1 MRRPLGFRH
10 IETIHAI
17 ILTGSVTGA
26 ATRLHLTQPAV
37 SNVLRD
43 AEERLGITL
52 FERRG
57 GRLIPTANADALF
70 GEIERSFVG
79 LESINSFASRLHS
92 GQQSVLSVAS
102 TPSFGAAIFPTLAA
116 AHAKRSGKSLLSVH
130 SRMAHHVAAQVS
142 SGKCDLGFGLD
153 VPDVPGVDSEVIGQL
168 PILCYLPP
176 GHRLAGEKEIHP
188 EQLLSE
194 PMITMTSVEGVDPL
208 ASAAFSACDRM
219 PQSPIECPAAITACG
234 MVSAGLG
241 FLLFDVLP
249 SLVFDPARLVV
260 KPFRTQSRLTYRAY
274 RLKCKAPNPELTELI
289 ELARKALNPYVAAEP

>member
-1 MRRPLGFRH
+1 MRTQLGFRH

-26 ATRLHLTQPAV
+26 ATRLHLTQPAI

-57 GRLIPTANADALF
+57 GRLIPTASADALF
-70 GEIERSFVG
+70 NEIERSFIG
-79 LESINSFASRLHS
+79 LESINSFASRLHK
-92 GQQSVLSVAS
+92 GQRSALSVAS
-102 TPSFGAAIFPTLAA
+102 TPSFGASIFPVIAA
-116 AHAKRSGKSLLSVH
+116 AYTARAEKSLLSVH

-153 VPDVPGVDSEVIGQL
+153 VPDVPGVESEVIAQL
-168 PILCYLPP
+168 PILCYLPRS
-176 GHRLAGEKEIHP
+176 HRLAQEAEIHP
-188 EQLLSE
+188 EQLLDE
-194 PMITMTSVEGVDPL
+194 PMISMTSVEGVDPL
-208 ASAAFSACDRM
+208 ASAAFSTCARM
-219 PQSPIECPAAITACG
+219 PESSIECPAAITACA

-241 FLLFDVLP
+241 FVLFDVLP
-249 SLVFDPARLVV
+249 SLICDPARLVV

-274 RLKCKAPNPELTELI
+274 RLKSKSPHPDVMELI
-289 ELARKALNPYVAAEP
+289 VLAREALKPYSAAS